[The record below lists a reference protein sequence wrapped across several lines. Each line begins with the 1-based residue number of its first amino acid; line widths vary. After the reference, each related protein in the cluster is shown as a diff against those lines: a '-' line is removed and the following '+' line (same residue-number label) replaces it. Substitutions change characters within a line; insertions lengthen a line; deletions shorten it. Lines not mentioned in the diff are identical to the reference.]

1 MAENSLLTADS
12 LILRER
18 AGSRPLWLLTESDL
32 ARWLNEQ
39 PAQVSNWVR
48 SHAFQAEKHRVLA
61 YPDADGGVGGA
72 VVGLGSLR
80 SVDELKVW
88 HAAGLSD
95 RLPAHA
101 YHVANELR
109 RDAATHF
116 VLGWLMGA
124 YRMTRYRPAAPAVAR
139 AVLVVPRE
147 ADIGYSQAAASATSF
162 TRDLINTP
170 PNDMGPAELA
180 AAATDLAARFG
191 ATSRVIVGDE
201 LKSRDFH
208 LIHGVGA
215 GSPRAP
221 RLIDFRWG
229 ETGAKKVTLVGKGV
243 CFDTGGLDIKPSA
256 GMLLM
261 KKDMGGA
268 ACTLGLAQMLMQLDA
283 PVQLR
288 VLIPAVENSVD
299 GHSYRPSDVLR
310 SRKGLT
316 VEIGNTDA
324 EGRLVLAD
332 ALAEADV
339 ERPELLIDMATLT
352 GAARVALGP
361 ELPAAFSTD
370 ENLLASLRTRGDEE
384 ADPIWPLPLWA
395 GYDDELTSKIADLG
409 NVSAAPFAGSIIGAL
424 FLKRFVTA
432 TPAWLHLDLYA
443 WNAKDRPGRPVGAE
457 AQCIRALYRLIR
469 SRIN

>member
-1 MAENSLLTADS
+1 MAEVLLTA
-12 LILRER
+12 
-18 AGSRPLWLLTESDL
+18 ATAASRPLWLLTESDL
-32 ARWLNEQ
+32 PRWLSEQ
-39 PAQVSNWVR
+39 PAHVANWIR
-48 SHAFQAEKHRVLA
+48 GHAFQAERHRVLA
-61 YPDADGGVGGA
+61 YPGTDGGIAGA
-72 VVGLGSLR
+72 VAGLGSLR
-80 SVDELKVW
+80 SVGELKVW

-95 RLPAHA
+95 RLPAQT

-124 YRMTRYRPAAPAVAR
+124 YRMTRYRSGTPASPRALLVAPA
-139 AVLVVPRE
+139 E
-147 ADIGYSQAAASATSF
+147 ADLAYAEVAAAANSF
-162 TRDLINTP
+162 ARDLINTP
-170 PNDMGPAELA
+170 ANDMGPAELA
-180 AAATDLAARFG
+180 AAATDLAVRCGAR
-191 ATSRVIVGDE
+191 SSVIVGDE
-201 LKSRDFH
+201 LRAHDFH

-221 RLIDFRWG
+221 RLIDLRWG
-229 ETGAKKVTLVGKGV
+229 NSGARKVTLVGKGV
-243 CFDTGGLDIKPSA
+243 CFDTGGLDLKPSS

-299 GHSYRPSDVLR
+299 GNAYRPSDVLR
-310 SRKGLT
+310 SRKGLS

-339 ERPELLIDMATLT
+339 ERPDLLIDMATLT

-370 ENLLASLRTRGDEE
+370 ENLLATLRITGEEE
-384 ADPIWPLPLWA
+384 ADPIWPLPLWP

-469 SRIN
+469 SRVD